1 MRSFGDVRPAS
12 LWLLVLAGVLIGTPS
27 VSAATIPV
35 NNASALTAAIKQARA
50 GDVIQLA
57 NGNYGHVD
65 ITKHSYGGGGLVIRG
80 GRGAVVSDVV
90 FNASSFVTLSGIS
103 LSPAGTTA
111 NITVQ
116 VGSHDITIDN
126 ILANGVNENLG
137 ARVRANESAS

>member
-1 MRSFGDVRPAS
+1 MRSFGDVRLAS
-12 LWLLVLAGVLIGTPS
+12 QWLLVLAAVLIAAPD

-35 NNASALTAAIKQARA
+35 NNASALAAAIKQARA

-80 GRGAVVSDVV
+80 GCGAMVSDVV
-90 FNASSFVTLSGIS
+90 FNASSFITLSGVS
-103 LSPAGTTA
+103 LSPAAASTA
-111 NITVQ
+111 NITMQ

-126 ILANGVNENLG
+126 ILANG
-137 ARVRANESAS
+137 